1 MHFAIEMKRN
11 ESNRIKTMSQIDTTK
26 TQPKQMTAKY
36 MIRVEQRSRTTKLI
50 RKRKRDLVEG
60 KTEIKT
66 IAFQIDLKIAK

>member
-1 MHFAIEMKRN
+1 
-11 ESNRIKTMSQIDTTK
+11 MSQIDTTK